1 MAYLNLKHIY
11 KIGEKGFTLSDI
23 HLQMEQF
30 QRIAIAGETGSGKTT
45 LMKII
50 AGLIQPDDG
59 IATFEGGKIMG
70 PNDQLIPGH
79 KGIAFLSQ
87 HFDLPQHLRIEQVME
102 YANELPADEAAQIIK
117 ICDINHLMKRKTHQ
131 LSGGEKQR
139 IAIAKLLVN
148 RPKLMLL
155 DEPFSNLDPI
165 HKEQLKALF
174 DRLEKELSI
183 SFIMVSHDSQDTL
196 SWADYIYVMK
206 EGKIVQSGE
215 PNAVYYEPGNEYVAG
230 ILGKYN
236 KVRQKL
242 VKFDQ
247 QDLFGEQFRY
257 IRPQQLQIVP
267 RRKCMWKGVIQK
279 ITFYGTH
286 YEVKVETSEGIIWLY
301 TSWLKQKEGDQI
313 GINLRNN

>member
-11 KIGEKGFTLSDI
+11 KKGDKGFTLSDI

-30 QRIAIAGETGSGKTT
+30 QKIAIAGETGSGKTT

-59 IATFEGGKIMG
+59 IATFDGQKIMG
-70 PNDQLIPGH
+70 PHDQLIPGH

-87 HFDLPQHLRIEQVME
+87 HFDLPQHLRIEQVLE
-102 YANELPADEAAQIIK
+102 YANELPAGEAKSIID

-139 IAIAKLLVN
+139 IAIAKLLIA

-165 HKEQLKALF
+165 HKDQLKALF
-174 DRLEKELSI
+174 ERLETELGI
-183 SFIMVSHDSQDTL
+183 SFIMVSHDAQDTL
-196 SWADYIYVMK
+196 SWADYLYIMQA
-206 EGKIVQSGE
+206 GKIVQSGQ
-215 PNAVYYEPGNEYVAG
+215 PGAVYYEPGNEYVAG

-236 KVRQKL
+236 KVRQQL
-242 VKFDQ
+242 VKYDQ
-247 QDLFGEQFRY
+247 QDLFGDQFRY
-257 IRPQQLQIVP
+257 IRPQQLQLVP
-267 RRKCMWKGVIQK
+267 LRNCMWRGVINK
-279 ITFYGTH
+279 ISFYGTH
-286 YEVKVETSEGIIWLY
+286 YEIKVDTSEGVIWVY
-301 TSWLKQKEGDQI
+301 SSWVKQKVGDSV
-313 GINLRNN
+313 GISFRNT

>member
-11 KIGEKGFTLSDI
+11 KRGEKGFTLSDI

-50 AGLIQPDDG
+50 GGLIQPDDG
-59 IATFEGGKIMG
+59 LATFDGQRILG

-87 HFDLPQHLRIEQVME
+87 HFDLPQHLRIEQVLE
-102 YANELPADEAAQIIK
+102 YANILTEQEAQNIIK
-117 ICDINHLMKRKTHQ
+117 ICDIQHLMKRKTHQ

-139 IAIAKLLVN
+139 IAIAKLLVAK
-148 RPKLMLL
+148 PQLMLL

-174 DRLEKELSI
+174 DRLEQELGI

-196 SWADYIYVMK
+196 SWADYLYVMR
-206 EGKIVQSGE
+206 EGKIVQAGE

-247 QDLFGEQFRY
+247 QELFGEQFRY

-267 RRKCMWKGVIQK
+267 RRKCMWKGEIQK
-279 ITFYGTH
+279 ITFFGTH
-286 YEVKVETSEGIIWLY
+286 YEIKIMTNDGVIWVYSSWVRQKV
-301 TSWLKQKEGDQI
+301 GDQV